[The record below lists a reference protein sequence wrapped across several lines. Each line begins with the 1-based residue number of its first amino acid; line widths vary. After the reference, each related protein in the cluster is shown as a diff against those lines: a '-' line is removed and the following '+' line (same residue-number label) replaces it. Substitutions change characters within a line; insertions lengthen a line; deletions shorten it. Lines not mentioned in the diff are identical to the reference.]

1 MSSTINN
8 MSNILYKKRIAGGKM
23 NNRVR
28 ELRARYG
35 YSQEALAKAVGV
47 TRQTVAAI
55 EKGNYIPSLLLAL
68 KICGEFRLNMEEVFW
83 LEGGKNE

>member
-1 MSSTINN
+1 
-8 MSNILYKKRIAGGKM
+8 M

-35 YSQEALAKAVGV
+35 YSQEALANAIGV

-68 KICGEFRLNMEEVFW
+68 KICEEFQLKMEDV
-83 LEGGKNE
+83 

>member
-1 MSSTINN
+1 MSNPFNN
-8 MSNILYKKRIAGGKM
+8 MSNILYKRRIAGGRM

-35 YSQEALAKAVGV
+35 YSQEALANAIGV

-68 KICGEFRLNMEEVFW
+68 KICKEFQLKMEDVFW
-83 LEGGKNE
+83 LEGGKHE

>member
-1 MSSTINN
+1 
-8 MSNILYKKRIAGGKM
+8 M

-35 YSQEALAKAVGV
+35 YSQEALAKAIGV

-68 KICGEFRLNMEEVFW
+68 KICEEFQLKMEDVFW
-83 LEGGKNE
+83 LEGDKHE

>member
-1 MSSTINN
+1 
-8 MSNILYKKRIAGGKM
+8 M

-35 YSQEALAKAVGV
+35 YSQEALAKAIGV

-55 EKGNYIPSLLLAL
+55 EKAITYRRLL
-68 KICGEFRLNMEEVFW
+68 W
-83 LEGGKNE
+83 L

>member
-1 MSSTINN
+1 
-8 MSNILYKKRIAGGKM
+8 M

-35 YSQEALAKAVGV
+35 YSQEALAKAIGV

-68 KICGEFRLNMEEVFW
+68 KICEEFHLKMEDVFW
-83 LEGGKNE
+83 LEGDKHE